1 MPAQDNSVYVLLSKV
16 SACYVII
23 PILIGVIRLRHLSVA
38 ARCVFALMIVA
49 MVTDNISYFFR
60 NQHFNT
66 AYFLRI
72 YTILEFILLSFFFI
86 YIVNLKSLKVGMKVM
101 IVLFTAVAI
110 FDALFQGIM
119 SMDSISIA
127 VESIVFILYSI
138 IAFFLLMKDTTYLN
152 ILSASRFWMITAI
165 ILYFS
170 GNLFLFVFSNHLLL
184 HTPDSF
190 NKLWAINSVLSIL
203 FYSLIAIGFW
213 KVKAQSQ

>member
-1 MPAQDNSVYVLLSKV
+1 VPAQDNSVYVLLSKV

-23 PILIGVIRLRHLSVA
+23 PILIGSIRFRYLSSA
-38 ARCVFALMIVA
+38 AKSVFALMIVA
-49 MVTDNISYFFR
+49 MIIDNISYIFR

-66 AYFLRI
+66 AYFLRV
-72 YTILEFILLSFFFI
+72 YTILEFILLSLFFI
-86 YIVNLKSLKVGMKVM
+86 YIANRNSLKIVMKVM
-101 IVLFTAVAI
+101 IVLFSAVAV

-138 IAFFLLMKDTTYLN
+138 ASFLLLMKDASYLN

-165 ILYFS
+165 LLYFS

-213 KVKAQSQ
+213 KVKTQSQ